1 MREMKQNGPNKDNA
15 KQTKRYKKTNKH
27 RKRKRPVTFWVDT
40 QEENVRSVTIH
51 KRVQQSYAFQ
61 QITGPGHGD
70 RSKISL
76 ANTMVSMGS
85 TSTAMKKQLRS
96 ETTYI
101 VLELAFQ
108 TIGNTYSLGG
118 HHILSGTDSKT
129 ISPFQQV
136 ALKKN
141 RVSDLE
147 CKKPSWTSEFL
158 KYRSLQ

>member
-1 MREMKQNGPNKDNA
+1 
-15 KQTKRYKKTNKH
+15 
-27 RKRKRPVTFWVDT
+27 
-40 QEENVRSVTIH
+40 
-51 KRVQQSYAFQ
+51 
-61 QITGPGHGD
+61 
-70 RSKISL
+70 
-76 ANTMVSMGS
+76 MVSMGS

-96 ETTYI
+96 ETIYI

-147 CKKPSWTSEFL
+147 CKKPS
-158 KYRSLQ
+158 